1 LAALRL
7 GVELRRNCFG
17 LRLVG
22 KFCADR
28 ILLVLEI
35 PEKSEDENDDAPNDS
50 RGGGAPRKSNRIV
63 PA

>member
-7 GVELRRNCFG
+7 GVELRLNCFG
-17 LRLVG
+17 LRPVG